1 MVIYKIVNWRKAK
14 VRYNFVNGWTTGQT
28 VEPTFQFK
36 EKLQDPDTRTG
47 ECRQDHHPVSLV
59 MRG

>member
-47 ECRQDHHPVSLV
+47 ER
-59 MRG
+59 R